1 MESNLLSG
9 DVVVVS
15 ESVSLLS
22 LWNSLIIHEENT
34 NEIMIV
40 KIQYHADLYKLYFE
54 IVEEYE
60 CSHQDVSPIQLHG
73 RTCCRVVIKHFAFNC
88 FLA

>member
-40 KIQYHADLYKLYFE
+40 KIQNHADLYKLHFE

-60 CSHQDVSPIQLHG
+60 CSHQDVSPIQHG
-73 RTCCRVVIKHFAFNC
+73 RTCCRVVIKHFVLNC